1 MGYWSEMKE
10 DVPTFRKF
18 TMVMDNAL
26 TERPLELY
34 LDLYMPENDT
44 LERHPLV
51 MLIHGGSFYFGS
63 RNDEA
68 ISKWCRH
75 LASSDYVAASID
87 YREGFAP
94 TKPDIERAGYRALQD
109 AHAAL
114 RFLVANSEEYC
125 IDTSMIVVG
134 GCSAGAITA
143 LNLAYM
149 TNETRPKSTFETASA
164 NDLGDI
170 GSSGN
175 DFDAPFSIKGIIDMW
190 GALPDTC
197 MMRGSKIPILAFHGD
212 RDDIVPYGY
221 GYPFE
226 KIGVF
231 NKLLSDKMYGSF
243 CIVEAAQRQGQEAYL
258 HTLLGWGHAPHRDPK
273 TKELNE
279 NFLII
284 QEYMTSFLLQIIMDK
299 KDPE

>member
-1 MGYWSEMKE
+1 MGYWNEM
-10 DVPTFRKF
+10 DDNMPTLQKF
-18 TMVMDNAL
+18 MRLMDNGL
-26 TERPLELY
+26 TERPLELC
-34 LDLYMPENDT
+34 LDLYMPEDGT
-44 LERHPLV
+44 QERHPLV

-75 LASSDYVAASID
+75 LASSGYVAASID

-125 IDTSMIVVG
+125 IDTSMIFIG

-143 LNLAYM
+143 LNLAYL
-149 TNETRPKSTFETASA
+149 TNETRPKSTFETFTA

-175 DFDAPFSIKGIIDMW
+175 DFIAPFSIKGIIDMW
-190 GALPDTC
+190 GALPDTS

-212 RDDIVPYGY
+212 CDDIVPYSC
-221 GYPFE
+221 GYPLE
-226 KIGVF
+226 NIETF
-231 NKLLSDKMYGSF
+231 NKLLANKIYGSA
-243 CIVEAAQRQGQEAYL
+243 CLVEAAQRQGQEAYL
-258 HTLLGWGHAPHRDPK
+258 YTFVGWGHAPHRDPK

-284 QEYMTSFLLQIIMDK
+284 QEHMTSFLNQLVK
-299 KDPE
+299 KYSCR